1 MHDLEAFEGEMILA
15 DLIKIENR
23 LERLAKEGGK
33 ATGEIALMRRLAEH
47 LDADR
52 ALRVLELSEP
62 ERQTTSG
69 YQFVSMKPCLA
80 LVNQPDDAAAA
91 HLGNPVS
98 QFFRVPEDH
107 DSAFIFNIH
116 PQHSSQ
122 DRTIQLIVA
131 TVPIKAT

>member
-1 MHDLEAFEGEMILA
+1 MILA

-52 ALRVLELSEP
+52 ALRALELSEP
-62 ERQTTSG
+62 ERQMTSG

-91 HLGNPVS
+91 
-98 QFFRVPEDH
+98 
-107 DSAFIFNIH
+107 
-116 PQHSSQ
+116 
-122 DRTIQLIVA
+122 A
-131 TVPIKAT
+131 TTLLSGKYPNYGLTNVRANVEAIYAELRL